1 MANDN
6 DPIKDDVSEDEAPDE
21 EVQELMENHDLDQD
35 TAERVQEIME
45 DLGVDEDDAVE
56 LEELL

>member
-1 MANDN
+1 MNPD
-6 DPIKDDVSEDEAPDE
+6 DPTKDESAEEAPDE
-21 EVQELMENHDLDQD
+21 EVAELMETHDLDKD
-35 TAERVQEIME
+35 TAERVHEIIE

>member
-1 MANDN
+1 MSNDN
-6 DPIKDDVSEDEAPDE
+6 DPIKDNPAEEAPDE
-21 EVQELMENHDLDQD
+21 EVAELMETHDLDKD

-56 LEELL
+56 IEESL

>member
-1 MANDN
+1 MADDN
-6 DPIKDDVSEDEAPDE
+6 PIKDDIPEDEEPDE
-21 EVQELMENHDLDQD
+21 DVRELIENHDLDQD

>member
-1 MANDN
+1 MSKD
-6 DPIKDDVSEDEAPDE
+6 DPIKDELAEEAPDE
-21 EVQELMENHDLDQD
+21 EVAELMENHDLDKD